1 MSLRII
7 GGIFKGR
14 LLKAPT
20 GPLAR
25 PTMSMMRKSVFDI
38 CQSYISD
45 AHFLDLFACSG
56 AMGIEALS
64 RGASHATFIEKDKK
78 TLQLLHENIKTL
90 GIEKQ
95 TTVLS
100 GDALTLVKKLTSTYD
115 IIYIDP
121 PYPLTESPQK
131 PILNLLHFLDES
143 SLLAKSATL
152 FLEERA
158 PGCVDPSSIAFQQL
172 QYKNTRQFGASLLH
186 QFEAILAL

>member
-7 GGIFKGR
+7 GGTFKGR

-38 CQSYISD
+38 CQSYIEDS
-45 AHFLDLFACSG
+45 HFLDLFACSG

-64 RGASHATFIEKDKK
+64 RGASHATFVEKDKK
-78 TLQLLHENIKTL
+78 TLSLLLENIKTL
-90 GIEKQ
+90 GLEKQ
-95 TTVLS
+95 STVLS
-100 GDALTLVKKLTSTYD
+100 GDVFSVVKRLPSVYD

-121 PYPLTESPQK
+121 PYPLAESPEK
-131 PILNLLHFLDES
+131 PILGLLHFLDES
-143 SLLAKSATL
+143 PFLSKSCHL

-158 PGCVDPSSIAFQQL
+158 PGSFKPESSTFQNL
-172 QYKNTRQFGASLLH
+172 RYKNTRQFGSSLLH
-186 QFEAILAL
+186 QLTV

>member
-7 GGIFKGR
+7 GGAFKGR

-38 CQSYISD
+38 CQSYID
-45 AHFLDLFACSG
+45 GAHFLDVFACSG
-56 AMGIEALS
+56 AMGLEALS
-64 RGASHATFIEKDKK
+64 RGASHATFIEKDRK
-78 TLQLLHENIKTL
+78 TLQLLQENVKTL
-90 GIEKQ
+90 GVEKQ
-95 TTVLS
+95 ATVLS
-100 GDALTLVKKLTSTYD
+100 GDVFALVKKLSSTYD

-131 PILNLLHFLDES
+131 PILGLLHFLDES
-143 SLLAKSATL
+143 NLLAKSATI

-158 PGCVDPSSIAFQQL
+158 PGSFDPKALTFQKL
-172 QYKNTRQFGASLLH
+172 QHKNTRKFSSSLLH
-186 QFEAILAL
+186 QFAAV